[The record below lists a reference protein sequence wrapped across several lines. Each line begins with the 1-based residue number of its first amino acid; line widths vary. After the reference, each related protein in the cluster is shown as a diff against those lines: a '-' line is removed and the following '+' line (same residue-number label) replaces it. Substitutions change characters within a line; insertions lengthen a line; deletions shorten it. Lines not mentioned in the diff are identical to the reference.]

1 MIDPPPLRTRH
12 YQPEPALV
20 RRTEADVSLEF
31 RRARLFLE
39 PFTERLLE
47 PRPSTPRLV
56 SSADGAIERLLLT
69 IPAYSVSSVPLAD
82 VYRDLIA
89 QLPGSVALVV
99 LTHESV
105 AGEVEGWLAG
115 RDAAEIIAAPD
126 HLHFSVWAEDGYVV
140 ITDET
145 GEGRFF
151 VEPFAFPRYGDS
163 LVADFVSNATELKK
177 TQAPLYFQ
185 GGNVLIGDDFFL
197 IGADY
202 PANSLEY
209 VGSILVPATG
219 ETEAELVHRLY
230 QEYLDTGRRL
240 LYVASTIPVPEE
252 QVRPFRLG
260 GEDWTE
266 VLHMGNR
273 PGTAQPLF
281 HIDMFITLLGRGP
294 SGRYRMLV
302 GDPRMAAEMLDHPL
316 QPHAMVNVF
325 DNIAA
330 TLARQDFEVIRNP
343 LPLVYVDD
351 DRRRERLWY
360 FATSNNALVQATD
373 DGTAA
378 VYLPTYGHGSWS
390 SLTATDQRNQQLW
403 ESLGFATHLLGD
415 FHPFAENL
423 GALHCIK
430 KYLARSAG
438 VPRSDEE
445 AEGHRT

>member
-1 MIDPPPLRTRH
+1 MFVGLPVTDALPLRARH
-12 YQPEPALV
+12 YEPEPALV
-20 RRTEADVSLEF
+20 RRTVADVSPEF
-31 RRARLFLE
+31 RRARIFLE

-47 PRPSTPRLV
+47 PRPSNPRLV
-56 SSADGAIERLLLT
+56 GSADGAIERLLLT
-69 IPAYSVSSVPLAD
+69 IPAYSVRSVPLAD
-82 VYRDLIA
+82 VYRDLFA

-105 AGEVEGWLAG
+105 AGDVEGWLAG
-115 RDAAEIIAAPD
+115 RDGAEIIGAPD

-140 ITDET
+140 ITDQT
-145 GEGRFF
+145 GEDRFL
-151 VEPFAFPRYGDS
+151 VEPFSFPRYGDS

-202 PANSLEY
+202 PANSLQY
-209 VGSILVPATG
+209 IGGILTPAPG
-219 ETEAELVHRLY
+219 ETEAELIHRLY

-252 QVRPFRLG
+252 QVRQFRLG
-260 GEDWTE
+260 GQDWTE
-266 VLHMGNR
+266 VLHLGNR

-281 HIDMFITLLGRGP
+281 HIDMFITLLGRAHG
-294 SGRYRMLV
+294 GRYRVLV
-302 GDPRMAAEMLDHPL
+302 GDPKVAAEILDHPL
-316 QPHAMVNVF
+316 QPHAMAYVF

-330 TLARQDFEVIRNP
+330 TLARLDFEVIRNP

-351 DRRRERLWY
+351 ERRRERLWY
-360 FATSNNALVQATD
+360 FATSNNALVQATGD
-373 DGTAA
+373 ATAA
-378 VYLPTYGHGSWS
+378 VYMPTYGHGSWS
-390 SLTATDQRNQQLW
+390 SLTATDERNQQLW

-430 KYLARSAG
+430 KYLARG
-438 VPRSDEE
+438 
-445 AEGHRT
+445 T